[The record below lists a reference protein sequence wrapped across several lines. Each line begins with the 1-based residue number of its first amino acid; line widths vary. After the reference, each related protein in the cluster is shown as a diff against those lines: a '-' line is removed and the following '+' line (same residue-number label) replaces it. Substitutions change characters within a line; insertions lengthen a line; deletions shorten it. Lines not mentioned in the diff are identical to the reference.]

1 MWWVQSSSV
10 CIYCES
16 GIPSGL
22 GVPAVII
29 GREGISLTE
38 RESAD
43 ARDDRVR
50 GMRDFIVAIV
60 LKIY

>member
-1 MWWVQSSSV
+1 MQSSPV
-10 CIYCES
+10 CVYCES
-16 GIPSGL
+16 GIPSRL

-29 GREGISLTE
+29 GRKGISLTE

-50 GMRDFIVAIV
+50 GMRDFVAIV
-60 LKIY
+60 LKMY